1 MATLNLTSTISA
13 TGLTSDAISSSVLT
27 SATVSTGG
35 IERVLIP
42 ATQISSAKA
51 VLLDATTYTEPTATG
66 STYVYIKNA
75 GTITCRL
82 SVLNNVASNTEFE
95 IALIAGAWTLFPWN
109 PAAAGNN
116 ITLYLASGTAN
127 LVEYG
132 VFH

>member
-13 TGLTSDAISSSVLT
+13 TGLTSDAISSSVLK

-42 ATQISSAKA
+42 ATQIVSARG
-51 VLLDATTYTEPTATG
+51 VLLAYADYAAASATS

-75 GTITCRL
+75 GLITCQL
-82 SVLNNVASNTEFE
+82 SVIGTTASTANLDE
-95 IALIAGAWTLFPWN
+95 ITLVAGAWTIFPWR
-109 PAAAGNN
+109 ADTAD

-132 VFH
+132 VFN

>member
-13 TGLTSDAISSSVLT
+13 TGLTSDAISSSVLK

-42 ATQISSAKA
+42 ATQIVSARG
-51 VLLDATTYTEPTATG
+51 VLLAHADYAAASATS

-75 GTITCRL
+75 GLITCQL
-82 SVLNNVASNTEFE
+82 SVIGTTASTANLDE
-95 IALIAGAWTLFPWN
+95 ITLVAGAWTIFPWR
-109 PAAAGNN
+109 AATSN

-132 VFH
+132 VFN